1 MAGMIGSAFFGDPYL
16 GAANLDTL
24 LDPARY
30 TSLAARFVDRVA
42 PP

>member
-1 MAGMIGSAFFGDPYL
+1 MAGTIDSAFFGDPYL
-16 GAANLDTL
+16 GAADPDTL

-30 TSLAARFVDRVA
+30 TDLAVRFVDRVA